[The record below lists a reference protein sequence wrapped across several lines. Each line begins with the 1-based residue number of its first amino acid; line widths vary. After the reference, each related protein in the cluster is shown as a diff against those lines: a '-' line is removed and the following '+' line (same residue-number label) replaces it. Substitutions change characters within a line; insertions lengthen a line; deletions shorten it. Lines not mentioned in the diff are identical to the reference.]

1 MDENHFRVA
10 AAIAIVVTMS
20 IGVYHR
26 WQAARS
32 GERVSR
38 RDEGL
43 LLAVVLR
50 LSGLVMWIGTF
61 AWLIRPQSMAWAML
75 PLPDAV
81 RWSGAVLGL
90 LGAGLMYWTMTSLG
104 KNLTDTVAVRRE
116 AYLVTRGPYRWVR
129 HPFYVTAAVLMA
141 SITLL
146 SANALIGAAGLAV
159 VALLAVRTPIEERK
173 LLEQFGEPYRRYRAA
188 TGAFLPRLHGTRR

>member
-1 MDENHFRVA
+1 MDENRFRIA
-10 AAIAIVVTMS
+10 AAIAIGVTMS

-26 WQAARS
+26 WQAAKA

-50 LSGLVMWIGTF
+50 LAGLAMWIGTF

-129 HPFYVTAAVLMA
+129 HPFYLTAAVLMA
-141 SITLL
+141 AITLL

>member
-1 MDENHFRVA
+1 
-10 AAIAIVVTMS
+10 
-20 IGVYHR
+20 
-26 WQAARS
+26 
-32 GERVSR
+32 
-38 RDEGL
+38 
-43 LLAVVLR
+43 
-50 LSGLVMWIGTF
+50 
-61 AWLIRPQSMAWAML
+61 MAWAAL

-90 LGAGLMYWTMTSLG
+90 SGAGLMYWTMTSLG

-173 LLEQFGEPYRRYRAA
+173 LLEQFGEPYREYRAT
-188 TGAFLPRLHGTRR
+188 TGAFFPRLHGTRR